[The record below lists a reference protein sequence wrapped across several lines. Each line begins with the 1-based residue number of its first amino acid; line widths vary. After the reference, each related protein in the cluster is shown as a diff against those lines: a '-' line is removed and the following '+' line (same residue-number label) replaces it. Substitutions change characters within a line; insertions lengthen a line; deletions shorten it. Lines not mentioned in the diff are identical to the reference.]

1 MLEDSVN
8 DKTKMEHRTKTE
20 SKANKQRKGKDL
32 GQIREWVWLKVLSCL
47 EAHVGSWASMW
58 GGWEAIRLF
67 LWGPRLWVSI
77 IVSCVYALVAQ
88 LCLTLCG
95 SIGCSPPSSSVHGIL
110 QARTGVGCHSLPRG
124 IFPTQ
129 GSNPGPPYCGQILY
143 QLSYQGSPRILEWV
157 A

>member
-8 DKTKMEHRTKTE
+8 DKTKMEHRTETE
-20 SKANKQRKGKDL
+20 SKANKQTKGKDL

-77 IVSCVYALVAQ
+77 IVSCVYALVARS
-88 LCLTLCG
+88 CLTLCG

-129 GSNPGPPYCGQILY
+129 GSNPSLLHCRQILC
-143 QLSYQGSPRILEWV
+143 QLSH
-157 A
+157 